1 MVMDIGDKEIALD
14 VALKQAVNSIGNK
27 KNNLLYSFGRI
38 FQYSDEPKFFQY
50 YAHLSDFS
58 IKKPGSHGTASG
70 FSFFSQKLAVLKCL
84 LEALERYA
92 LKTISKKTIKFS
104 TTDKL
109 NKPFIDLSKI
119 VSFSDK
125 QKELNNNLELN
136 IKGPYS
142 WVIGKNLS
150 SMEDIYI
157 PAQLVYLSY
166 RRKGGE
172 GLIRLPIS
180 TGAAAGTAYSAA
192 IYRGLCEVIERD
204 AFMITYL
211 NKLPRSKVPLHK
223 SENTEIKNIL
233 KIADNYN
240 LQVNSYDISTDVA
253 VYTFLTVIYDSTGI
267 ASAISAGLKSSLN
280 PVEALL
286 GSLQEAFHPRTWIR
300 HKKDQFTG
308 KISDLTEPSELLER
322 AILWSSLESVKKLNF
337 LLNSTKGTVKIED
350 YKDESE
356 GSSVKDLQKT
366 VKLLNDRGYNSYFVD
381 ITPNVPSIKNTNFK
395 VVMTAVPELQP
406 LYLDER
412 YPYLGGNRLRS
423 VPVKLG
429 YRKNPSNEN
438 TLNKFPHPFL

>member
-1 MVMDIGDKEIALD
+1 MDIGDKELELD
-14 VALKQAVNSIGNK
+14 VALKQAINNVGDR

-50 YAHLSDFS
+50 YSHLSDFS
-58 IKKPGSHGTASG
+58 TKKPGSQGTASG

-92 LKTISKKTIKFS
+92 LKNYNKEGINFS

-109 NKPFIDLSKI
+109 NKPFINLSKI
-119 VSFSDK
+119 VSLSDK
-125 QKELNNNLELN
+125 QRALNNNLKLN
-136 IKGPYS
+136 INGPYS
-142 WVIGKNLS
+142 WVLGKKLS
-150 SMEDIYI
+150 SMEDVYI

-166 RRKGGE
+166 RRKEGE

-180 TGAAAGTAYSAA
+180 TGAASGTAYSGA

-211 NKLPRSKVPLHK
+211 NKLPRSKILLQK
-223 SENTEIKNIL
+223 SKNMKIQKIL
-233 KIADNYN
+233 KMANNYS
-240 LQVNSYDISTDVA
+240 LRVSSFDISTDLG
-253 VYTFLTVIYDSTGI
+253 VYSFLTIIYDSTGI
-267 ASAISAGLKSSLN
+267 ASAISTGLKSSLN

-308 KISDLTEPSELLER
+308 RISDLTKPSELLER
-322 AILWSSLESVKKLNF
+322 AVLWSTLESVKNFDF
-337 LLNSTKGTVKIED
+337 LLNSIKKRVRIED
-350 YKDESE
+350 YEDKSE
-356 GSSVKDLQKT
+356 NSSAKDLQKT
-366 VKLLNDRGYNSYFVD
+366 IKLLSNSGYDSYLVD
-381 ITPNVPSIKNTNFK
+381 ITPDLPSIKNSRFK
-395 VVMTAVPELQP
+395 VVVTVVPELQP

-412 YPYLGGNRLRS
+412 YPYLGGDRLYS

-429 YRKNPSNEN
+429 YLKSPSNEN
-438 TLNKFPHPFL
+438 ALNKFPHPFL